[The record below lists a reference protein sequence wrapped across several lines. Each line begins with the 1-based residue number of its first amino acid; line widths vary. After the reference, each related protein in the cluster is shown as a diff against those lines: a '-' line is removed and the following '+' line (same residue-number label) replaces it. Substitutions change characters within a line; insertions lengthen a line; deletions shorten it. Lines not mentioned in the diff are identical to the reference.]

1 MPSMLE
7 MVLQLFLLV
16 TMINSTASFTCQ
28 GVNRAQ
34 ALSACPDG
42 GAQKLSSGG
51 NVTIYLY
58 NATNVPVAK
67 MATGTKSNPYIVL
80 QTANGAV
87 TSSYLRST
95 SQPSWHGEVMNL
107 GILTSA
113 TTITISIWDKEG
125 ALIPDT
131 LLAST
136 TFQVPYCSMFFPN
149 NTAKYYDMDLS
160 CQSDPY
166 TCQSTDSMWAMPNRQ
181 LCMESGPIVFGGG
194 NANNCGAGG
203 AICVYLEVKIV
214 PFVVEVEMFTEDRTV
229 ISYDPVV
236 SVLGN
241 PNTIAPWTTYFGFPF
256 TGNLNDA
263 VDLSQF
269 STRNVL
275 GAVMITMAVS
285 DKSKGHANK
294 IAFQASTNMPA
305 IIYVCRPNLDNNNG
319 IPNWL
324 ATQYSAKNRS
334 VIELTIAGNDVT
346 YFNCYYQ
353 HVPGTTKNQWGGI
366 VANPIPFY
374 SNTIAGHDQGTT
386 ADQAFYVFNYIIL
399 ALPYQPTSST
409 RYALTTTNSETTHD
423 MTCHDMAHGTAHDG

>member
-1 MPSMLE
+1 
-7 MVLQLFLLV
+7 MVLQLFLLLAI
-16 TMINSTASFTCQ
+16 TIHYTAAFTCQ
-28 GVNRAQ
+28 GANTAK
-34 ALSACPDG
+34 ALAACPDG
-42 GAQKLSSGG
+42 GAQKLSAGG

-80 QTANGAV
+80 QTTNGAV
-87 TSSYLRST
+87 TSSYLRGT
-95 SQPSWHGEVMNL
+95 SQPSWHGEVMSL

-113 TTITISIWDKEG
+113 TTITISLWDKEG

-149 NTAKYYDMDLS
+149 NTAKYYDMDLH

-166 TCQSTDSMWAMPNRQ
+166 TCQSRDSLWAMPSRQ

-214 PFVVEVEMFTEDRTV
+214 PFVVEVESFTQDRTV

-241 PNTIAPWTTYFGFPF
+241 PNTIASWTTYFGFPF
-256 TGNLNDA
+256 SGDISDSI
-263 VDLSQF
+263 DLSQF
-269 STRNVL
+269 SARNVL
-275 GAVMITMAVS
+275 GAVMITMATS
-285 DKSKGHANK
+285 DKGNGRHHQV
-294 IAFQASTNMPA
+294 AFHASTNMPA
-305 IIYVCRPNLDNNNG
+305 IIYVCRPNLDNNKG
-319 IPNWL
+319 IPDWL
-324 ATQYSAKNRS
+324 ATRYSAKNRS
-334 VIELTIAGNDVT
+334 IIQLAIAGNTDVS
-346 YFNCYYQ
+346 FNCYYQ
-353 HVPGTTKNQWGGI
+353 RVPGTTKNQWGGI

-374 SNTIAGHDQGTT
+374 SNTIPGHDQGTT
-386 ADQAFYVFNYIIL
+386 ADQAYYVYNYIIL
-399 ALPYQPTSST
+399 ALPYQPTTTS
-409 RYALTTTNSETTHD
+409 RYPPRYEP
-423 MTCHDMAHGTAHDG
+423 